1 MASRRGITIAF
12 GLLMAGVLAHAAH
25 AILAPDSYQSFFA
38 NWLYLG
44 IEFGA
49 TALVFARA
57 LTVPAGRSAWLA
69 VGTGLLLL
77 STGDLVWTVAVGDGP
92 DAPYPSVADG
102 LYLATYVGLYAG
114 IVLLMRDRVRPW
126 SRQRWLDGLI
136 GMLAVAALAVAIVF
150 PVVLDVTEGS
160 PTVVAVTLAYPLLD
174 LLLLCF
180 VVLAMSL
187 NRLRRDH
194 TWTLLAAGLGTM
206 VIADF
211 ISTYQQARG
220 TYVSGHL
227 LDTAWPLALVL
238 MAGAAW
244 SSTRVSERRE
254 APDVSVWL
262 AGGFSLAALGL
273 LLYAGLA
280 HVVPVA
286 VVLAGLALAC
296 GVLRGFLVFRE
307 NRRLLVAATRE
318 SLTDG
323 LTGLQNRRALIRDLD
338 DVFARADG
346 TTRTLALFD
355 LNGFK
360 GYNDTFGH
368 AAGDDLLRRVGT
380 RLADTVGSGGV
391 AYRLGGDEFCVM
403 FDGVVETGGPAMAT
417 AIDALRADG
426 EHFTVTTSAGSVV
439 MPREAATPGEAL
451 ALADQRMYADK
462 GAQRGS
468 AHSAAREVLIQLLS
482 EREPDLLR
490 HMHDVAT
497 LAREVARHL
506 GVDAETIE
514 TTVRAAELHDI
525 GKVAIPDSILHKP
538 GALDDDERRFM
549 QKHTLIG
556 ERIVSAA
563 EAMRPVG
570 RVVRS
575 SHERWDGAGYPD
587 GLGGQEIPLAARIV
601 FVCDAFDAMTSVR
614 DYRAPLTRAQAA
626 EELRRGAGT
635 QFDPDVV
642 AAMLDVLES
651 IPAGVVSGRA

>member
-1 MASRRGITIAF
+1 MASRRGITLAF
-12 GLLMAGVLAHAAH
+12 ALLATGLLAHAVH
-25 AILAPDSYQSFFA
+25 AVVAPDAYASFFA

-57 LTVPAGRSAWLA
+57 LTVPGGRSAWLA

-77 STGDLVWTVAVGDGP
+77 SVGDLVWTVAVGDGP
-92 DAPYPSVADG
+92 DAPYPSVADA

-126 SRQRWLDGLI
+126 NRQRWLDGLI
-136 GMLAVAALAVAIVF
+136 GVLAVAALAVAIVF

-180 VVLAMSL
+180 VVLAMVL
-187 NRLRRDH
+187 NRFRRDL
-194 TWTLLAAGLGTM
+194 TWSLLGAGLGIM
-206 VIADF
+206 AIADF
-211 ISTYQQARG
+211 VSTYQQARG

-227 LDTAWPLALVL
+227 LDTAWPLALML

-244 SSTRVSERRE
+244 STTRVADRRE
-254 APDVSVWL
+254 ARDVSMYL
-262 AGGFSLAALGL
+262 PGAFSLIALGL
-273 LLYAGLA
+273 LLYAGLG

-286 VVLAGLALAC
+286 VVLAGLALTA
-296 GVLRGFLVFRE
+296 GVVRGALIFRE
-307 NRRLLVAATRE
+307 NGRLLVAATRE

-323 LTGLQNRRALIRDLD
+323 LTGLENRRALIRDLD
-338 DVFARADG
+338 AVFADG
-346 TTRTLALFD
+346 GAATHTLALFD

-368 AAGDDLLRRVGT
+368 AAGDDLLRRLGGQLAAAVGGD
-380 RLADTVGSGGV
+380 AV

-403 FDGVVETGGPAMAT
+403 FAGAVEPGDPPLRAAVQ
-417 AIDALRADG
+417 ALRADG
-426 EHFTVTTSAGSVV
+426 DRFAVTTSAGSVV

-451 ALADQRMYADK
+451 AVADQRMYADK

-490 HMHDVAT
+490 HMNDVAVLARAVART
-497 LAREVARHL
+497 LAL
-506 GVDAETIE
+506 DSETIE
-514 TTVRAAELHDI
+514 TIVRAAELHDV

-538 GALDDDERRFM
+538 GCLDADERRFM
-549 QKHTLIG
+549 EKHTLIG

-570 RVVRS
+570 RIVRS
-575 SHERWDGAGYPD
+575 SHERWDGGGYPD
-587 GLGGQEIPLAARIV
+587 GLAGADIPIAARVV
-601 FVCDAFDAMTSVR
+601 FVCDAFDAMTSSR
-614 DYRAPLTRAQAA
+614 EYRPPLTRAEAA
-626 EELRRGAGT
+626 AELRRGAGT
-635 QFDPDVV
+635 QFDPQVV
-642 AAMLDVLES
+642 AAMLEVLAAPTADV
-651 IPAGVVSGRA
+651 PVTAP

>member
-1 MASRRGITIAF
+1 MVSRRVITAAF
-12 GLLMAGVLAHAAH
+12 GLLIAGLLAHALH
-25 AILAPDSYQSFFA
+25 ALLAPDRYVSFFA
-38 NWLYLG
+38 DWLYLG

-57 LTVPAGRSAWLA
+57 LTVPAGRPAWLA

-92 DAPYPSVADG
+92 DAPYPSVADA
-102 LYLATYVGLYAG
+102 LYLVTYVGLYAG

-126 SRQRWLDGLI
+126 TRQRWLDGLI
-136 GMLAVAALAVAIVF
+136 GVFAVAALAVAIVF

-187 NRLRRDH
+187 NRFRRDL

-206 VIADF
+206 AVADF

-220 TYVSGHL
+220 TYVSGSL

-244 SSTRVSERRE
+244 SSTRAVDRRE
-254 APDVSVWL
+254 ARDVSVWL
-262 AGGFSLAALGL
+262 AGAFSLAALGL
-273 LLYAGLA
+273 LLYAGLGR
-280 HVVPVA
+280 VVPAA

-296 GVLRGFLVFRE
+296 GVLRGALVFRE

-323 LTGLQNRRALIRDLD
+323 LTGLENRRALIRDLD
-338 DVFARADG
+338 DACARRDG
-346 TTRTLALFD
+346 VARTLALFD

-360 GYNDTFGH
+360 SYNDTFGH
-368 AAGDDLLRRVGT
+368 AAGDDLLRRLGGQLAAAVG
-380 RLADTVGSGGV
+380 ADGV

-403 FDGVVETGGPAMAT
+403 FRGAVEPGDPPLAA
-417 AIDALRADG
+417 AIDALRAEGDR
-426 EHFTVTTSAGSVV
+426 FTVTTSAGSVV
-439 MPREAATPGEAL
+439 MPREAATSGEAL

-462 GAQRGS
+462 GAQRG
-468 AHSAAREVLIQLLS
+468 AGHSAAREVLIQLLS

-490 HMHDVAT
+490 HMHDVAA
-497 LAREVARHL
+497 LAREVARRL
-506 GVDAETIE
+506 DVDTETIE

-538 GALDDDERRFM
+538 GPLDDDERRFM
-549 QKHTLIG
+549 RKHSLIG

-570 RVVRS
+570 RIVRS

-587 GLGGQEIPLAARIV
+587 GLAGEEIPLAARIV
-601 FVCDAFDAMTSVR
+601 FVCDAFDAMTSTR
-614 DYRAPLTRAQAA
+614 EYRPPLTRAEAA

-635 QFDPDVV
+635 QFDPHVV
-642 AAMLDVLES
+642 AAALEVLAAVPEGTVTGT
-651 IPAGVVSGRA
+651 A